1 MNSIKSLPRKLQN
14 FAKRLVNLVCY
25 PQYSLFVV
33 EFLFFIGL
41 IFYSIILALPIF
53 NIEVIKTIFNIEVL
67 KTIFSRE
74 VIKSILNILIL
85 YFLGVGLIVA
95 TIKFNLQKDLNYGGI
110 KEQLND
116 TEDKGKILKTSIP
129 KFFSKFHIYFLVLSL
144 ILLFCKGLSIGDTF
158 INDLGIAIGLIL
170 FVFELFINSYAF
182 SPFLLILMMFGIPAI
197 VNSIGSEKT
206 ILNWSFLLVILV
218 TIIGENLFEERL
230 VNGLISKKISVE
242 NLMLRKISNNIWA
255 VFLYFGIVLSEN
267 IVNSTYFYI
276 FFTSQ
281 AHPIIAYLQIFV
293 AKSLIFLLVFVVY
306 LGTEKKIIYLIFR
319 FYYRDK
325 ELKINDSLVRVFLDK
340 NKKWRVR
347 RILRKPKK
355 LKSIAINTYKGK
367 NNNVFYVEDNSEI
380 PKKIDGLN
388 KNEGKS
394 ILGKIN
400 PWTIGWFIIM
410 IAIMPINNFIDYG
423 LKIDDG
429 IYKIEEKSDKAEF
442 PNEIEVLGDTIVYN
456 GKVESFDTRT
466 QSFEHG
472 TISIREIKKED
483 IEDKKVKKEDI
494 IYIELTKNVGN
505 KERVVYKK

>member
-1 MNSIKSLPRKLQN
+1 MKKKRRVMNSIKSLPRKLQN

-206 ILNWSFLLVILV
+206 ILN
-218 TIIGENLFEERL
+218 R
-230 VNGLISKKISVE
+230 SV
-242 NLMLRKISNNIWA
+242 
-255 VFLYFGIVLSEN
+255 
-267 IVNSTYFYI
+267 
-276 FFTSQ
+276 
-281 AHPIIAYLQIFV
+281 
-293 AKSLIFLLVFVVY
+293 
-306 LGTEKKIIYLIFR
+306 
-319 FYYRDK
+319 
-325 ELKINDSLVRVFLDK
+325 
-340 NKKWRVR
+340 
-347 RILRKPKK
+347 
-355 LKSIAINTYKGK
+355 
-367 NNNVFYVEDNSEI
+367 
-380 PKKIDGLN
+380 
-388 KNEGKS
+388 
-394 ILGKIN
+394 
-400 PWTIGWFIIM
+400 
-410 IAIMPINNFIDYG
+410 YG
-423 LKIDDG
+423 P
-429 IYKIEEKSDKAEF
+429 SAF
-442 PNEIEVLGDTIVYN
+442 P
-456 GKVESFDTRT
+456 R
-466 QSFEHG
+466 
-472 TISIREIKKED
+472 
-483 IEDKKVKKEDI
+483 
-494 IYIELTKNVGN
+494 
-505 KERVVYKK
+505 